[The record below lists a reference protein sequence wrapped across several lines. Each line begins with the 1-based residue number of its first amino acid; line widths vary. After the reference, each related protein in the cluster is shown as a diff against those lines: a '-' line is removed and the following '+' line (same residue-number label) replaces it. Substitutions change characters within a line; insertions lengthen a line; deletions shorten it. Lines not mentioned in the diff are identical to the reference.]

1 MKVGKE
7 NKEWLKQYAQS
18 HGISEEDALNK
29 LLDETRQTQEAQR
42 EQFQKE
48 IIERLPNLTFEQ
60 MREVRQLVEKFAP
73 TFENLF
79 ANIFKQK

>member
-18 HGISEEDALNK
+18 HGISEEEALNK

-60 MREVRQLVEKFAP
+60 MREVRQLVEQFSP
-73 TFENLF
+73 TFVHFL
-79 ANIFKQK
+79 ANVLNK